1 MLITNKPVVIM
12 SKMDAVSSLSVG
24 VTESANEIATI
35 ALMTT
40 AMLEMIFV
48 FSISIGWLNSV

>member
-1 MLITNKPVVIM
+1 M